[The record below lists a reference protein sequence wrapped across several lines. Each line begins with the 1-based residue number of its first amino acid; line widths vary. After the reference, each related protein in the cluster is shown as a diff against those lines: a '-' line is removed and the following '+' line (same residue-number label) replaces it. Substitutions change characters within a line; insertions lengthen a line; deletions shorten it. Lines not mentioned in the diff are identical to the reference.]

1 MTMFERDFVERLES
15 VIGWKPISESHSIA
29 DAILNEFMRLNKRIA
44 ELEQEGADKDEY
56 IVRTGITILSKLDEP
71 LKALEEFKNRITKL
85 EELLDI
91 VDDKKQTVFE
101 ILTNTIARRDKRIE
115 ELEQERRWIPINEP
129 PDRQDTRQKLLID
142 KNEEWSGLGVAEWN
156 FGWCDQISRPDGEY
170 RWVTCGNR
178 PFTHW
183 QHLPQP
189 PKEVTNETTYLI

>member
-1 MTMFERDFVERLES
+1 MKINTVDTVIQDFREGQNIFRRSSVELMVREISRLQTRVQEFEVFNNILHTQCINALDLHRES
-15 VIGWKPISESHSIA
+15 DIPK
-29 DAILNEFMRLNKRIA
+29 L
-44 ELEQEGADKDEY
+44 KDIPKIIENF
-56 IVRTGITILSKLDEP
+56 RT
-71 LKALEEFKNRITKL
+71 R
-85 EELLDI
+85 
-91 VDDKKQTVFE
+91 VQ
-101 ILTNTIARRDKRIE
+101 